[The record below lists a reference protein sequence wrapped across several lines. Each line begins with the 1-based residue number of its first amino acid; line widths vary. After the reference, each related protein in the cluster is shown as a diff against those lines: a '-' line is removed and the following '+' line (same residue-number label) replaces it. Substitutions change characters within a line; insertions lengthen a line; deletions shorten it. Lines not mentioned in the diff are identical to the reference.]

1 MMKFVKAAVLGAVV
15 AMFAALPG
23 AAKATPTTWQ
33 LNGNLSQGGTGSGSF
48 VYDADSMSFSDIM
61 LTTSADSPSGGL
73 TFTQFFADDDVGLI
87 FLQPGAEDGDSGV
100 NLVLWGVNLGVLT
113 NAGGVLDLSVG
124 GGFAEVNCF
133 TNCAGII
140 ARVSNWGAGSSL
152 TGTPAGTTVPEPG
165 TLALLGLGLAG
176 LGFARRKV
184 RARAA

>member
-1 MMKFVKAAVLGAVV
+1 
-15 AMFAALPG
+15 
-23 AAKATPTTWQ
+23 
-33 LNGNLSQGGTGSGSF
+33 
-48 VYDADSMSFSDIM
+48 M

-100 NLVLWGVNLGVLT
+100 NLLLDGVNLGVLT
-113 NAGGVLDLSVG
+113 NAGGVLNLFV
-124 GGFAEVNCF
+124 GGFAEVDCF
-133 TNCAGII
+133 TNCALI